1 MTYALRQRGD
11 KYRFGAEG
19 PDRWD
24 CSGLV
29 WFSYRKA
36 GFRHLPRTSR
46 QQYRAV
52 RHIRPMRLQRGDL
65 MFFHT
70 KKGRVYHVAIFLG
83 WRHGHR
89 LMLHAPNTGQ
99 ARAAGAPLDAPL
111 LGRDAPAQQEAPPL
125 GHPGPVQPR
134 SRTATRPASRSP
146 ADDRRLGR
154 HWRHAE
160 ASTLAQPASRWPRSP
175 R

>member
-1 MTYALRQRGD
+1 MTYGLRQRGD

-19 PDRWD
+19 PNRWD

-36 GFRHLPRTSR
+36 GLGHLPRTSR

-52 RHIRPMRLQRGDL
+52 RHIKPMRLQRGDL

-70 KKGRVYHVAIFLG
+70 RKGRVYHVAIFLG

-89 LMLHAPNTGQ
+89 LMLHAPKPGERVQ
-99 ARAAGAPLDAPL
+99 RARPWTHHFWAGTLRHRSSTTRHTRAPWYLAPGGDPPGASGPRDMAGAPSSLAPCRSLDL
-111 LGRDAPAQQEAPPL
+111 
-125 GHPGPVQPR
+125 
-134 SRTATRPASRSP
+134 
-146 ADDRRLGR
+146 
-154 HWRHAE
+154 
-160 ASTLAQPASRWPRSP
+160 PASRWPRSP